1 MDPTAQKAEAEAA
14 KLRIEVESAEIAKE
28 KASFE
33 AQQQRVQALTP
44 DFSKVD
50 PGSVDIKGEQ
60 PLFGTVL
67 ARQALN
73 AAAQK
78 VASATI
84 DALPEGVASILVTS
98 DAELAT
104 SDGVYLNVSTALN
117 RLNEEAQ
124 ALVGAIPA
132 ADPPAAGEDA
142 AVATP
147 QIMAGPAV
155 EAAADVAAKVVPG
168 LISLLAAHRTV
179 AVTPI
184 TPDDLSSAAAV
195 TGALKQKNLANEI
208 LSDAFRLLAS
218 GAIDAAITELI
229 TNRGLL
235 AQAKVRLAAQHPE
248 DKAAIAALEGTLSA
262 IDTFVTY
269 LTAVPVGAAR
279 SPLATAVLREQLHP
293 SADGSAR
300 FSHVLLIKS
309 DGGSTTQEIQE
320 RWLVGDQFTVIAAV
334 NIVYSL
340 ISTTDS
346 QILAAGVAVGRV
358 TGHGHI
364 GKTITFDPDP
374 KDP

>member
-1 MDPTAQKAEAEAA
+1 MDPAAQKAEDEAA

-28 KASFE
+28 KAKFE

-50 PGSVDIKGEQ
+50 PRSVDIKGEQ

-67 ARQALN
+67 ARQALD

-78 VASATI
+78 VASA
-84 DALPEGVASILVTS
+84 ALGALLEGVATILVTS

-104 SDGVYLNVSTALN
+104 SDGVYWNVSTALN

-124 ALVGAIPA
+124 ALVRASVPA
-132 ADPPAAGEDA
+132 PAAGADA

-147 QIMAGPAV
+147 QIMAAPVV
-155 EAAADVAAKVVPG
+155 EAAADIAAKVVPG
-168 LISLLAAHRTV
+168 LIALLAAHRTV

-184 TPDDLSSAAAV
+184 TPDDLGSAAAV
-195 TGALKQKNLANEI
+195 AGALKQKNPDSRV
-208 LSDAFRLLAS
+208 LSDDFRLLAS
-218 GAIDAAITELI
+218 GAIDASVAELI

-235 AQAKVRLAAQHPE
+235 AQAKVRLVAQQPE
-248 DKAAIAALEGTLSA
+248 DKAAIAALEGMLSG

-293 SADGSAR
+293 SADGPAR
-300 FSHVLLIKS
+300 FSHVLLIKA

-334 NIVYSL
+334 NIVYTL

-346 QILAAGVAVGRV
+346 QILTAGVAVGRM

-364 GKTITFDPDP
+364 GKTITFADD
-374 KDP
+374 